1 MTDLIKQRV
10 AFYTVIKKEVHR
22 FLRLWL
28 QTLLPPMITM
38 FLYFLI
44 FGELVGSKV
53 GQVHDQPYILF
64 IAPGIIM
71 LSMLTNTYANVSS
84 SFFIEKFVRSVEEMI
99 YAPVY
104 TISIVLG
111 FMIAGAL
118 RGLLVGI
125 GVFCIAHM
133 FTHVP
138 ISHPWLTLT
147 ISVLATMCMGGLG
160 LVNALYANHFDG
172 INVVP
177 TFVLTPLIYL
187 GGVFFPISML
197 PSFWQHISWFNP
209 LAYMIS
215 AFRFA
220 LSNHAVV
227 NLDVVIVTSSILL
240 ISIIAFCVRKINSL
254 NGVIIK

>member
-1 MTDLIKQRV
+1 MLNQQRV
-10 AFYTVIKKEVHR
+10 AFYTLLRKEVGR
-22 FLRLWL
+22 FLRLWQ

-44 FGELVGSKV
+44 FGELVGSRV
-53 GQVHDQPYILF
+53 GNIHDQPYIVF

-99 YAPVY
+99 YAPIY

-111 FMIAGAL
+111 FMFAGAL
-118 RGLLVGI
+118 RGLLVG
-125 GVFCIAHM
+125 VFVFTIAHF

-138 ISHPWLTLT
+138 ISHPGITL
-147 ISVLATMCMGGLG
+147 VLAVLTTLNMSGLG

-187 GGVFFPISML
+187 GGVFFPITML
-197 PSFWQHISWFNP
+197 PHFWQAISWFNP
-209 LAYMIS
+209 LAYVIS

-220 LSNHAVV
+220 LTDHAVV
-227 NLDVVIVTSSILL
+227 NLEVVLLISSILL
-240 ISIIAFCVRKINSL
+240 ISLIGFCVRKINKL
-254 NGVIIK
+254 DGVIIK